1 MLMPRWLTLFR
12 LPRHLASVT
21 QLLTVP
27 ASSSLPQIVNVDLSE
42 FIGVDFTQL
51 DSVELAFDF
60 QTTPGRDVEINFF
73 GAATAVPE
81 PSALIL
87 LGLGGSSLLLRRRR
101 R

>member
-27 ASSSLPQIVNVDLSE
+27 ASSSLPQIVNVDFSG

-73 GAATAVPE
+73 GAATAVPH
-81 PSALIL
+81 PH
-87 LGLGGSSLLLRRRR
+87 
-101 R
+101 